1 MEEVSGGERMM
12 RAAVRYGVG
21 VLVLGLAAAA
31 QAAPVPGPE
40 RAITDPKSVVSL
52 DRPMSPVPVA
62 DLFFSR
68 GVGGAAWS
76 PDGKQVVISTNLTG
90 RYNLWRMSADG
101 SWPVQLTRSDDRHN
115 GVTISADGKWVVF
128 QSDQG
133 GNEMY
138 DLYAVPL
145 AGGETIDLT
154 NTAQVSETG
163 AQFSPDGRR
172 LAFAVKPKESPIT
185 NIAVMDMAT
194 RAVRVLTHEATS
206 DNGWGVVAWTPDSQ
220 AIIAN
225 RQTVGA
231 TAGSVWRIGV
241 ADGAAK
247 ALTPADSKALVGAQA
262 VSPDGRLVS
271 LSSNEKTGQL
281 QAGLLDM
288 ASGKITWLQAS
299 PWEQTAGDFS
309 PDGKSV
315 LFNTNADG
323 RLDLLVYDI
332 ASGRV
337 AKSAA
342 PDGFNVPAN
351 NTGSSISK
359 DGRVLVLHEG
369 ANTPTDLWVLD
380 HGKSSRLTNLSLA
393 SLDPARLPT
402 SQIVHYRSDDGT
414 VISAVL
420 IMPYGLKRDG
430 SNPGIVL
437 PHGGPTGQTQDRFS
451 RTAIALAS
459 RGYVVIEPNPRG
471 STGYGTAFQNA
482 NHADLGGGDLQDE
495 VAGAKFLVDTGYV
508 NPKKIGI
515 TGGSYG
521 GFMTLMAIGKTPDV
535 WAAAVS
541 LYGIINWYEMLKHE
555 DAALQAYERS
565 LIGDPVKDKAVYDA
579 TSPMTHIRKAKA
591 PLLVLQGENDIRVP
605 RGQAAEVVETLK
617 GVGATVDVHYYPE
630 EGHGFVKRENQI
642 DSVQRTVDWFDKYL
656 KGAK

>member
-1 MEEVSGGERMM
+1 M
-12 RAAVRYGVG
+12 AAS
-21 VLVLGLAAAA
+21 GLALAWAVAA

-40 RAITDPKSVVSL
+40 RAITDPKAVVS
-52 DRPMSPVPVA
+52 DARPMTPVPVA

-68 GVGGAAWS
+68 SLSDAAWS
-76 PDGKQVVISTNLTG
+76 PDGKHVVLSTNLTG
-90 RYNLWRMSADG
+90 RFNLWRVDAAG
-101 SWPVQLTRSDDRHN
+101 GWPVQLTRSDDRHS
-115 GVTISADGKWVVF
+115 GITISPDGKWVVF
-128 QSDQG
+128 QADQG

-145 AGGETIDLT
+145 AGGETVNLT
-154 NTAQVSETG
+154 NTARVSEVG
-163 AQFSPDGRR
+163 ARFSPDGRF

-194 RAVRVLTHEATS
+194 RAVRVLTHEPTS
-206 DNGWGVVAWTPDSQ
+206 DNRWNVVAWTPDSRG
-220 AIIAN
+220 IIAN
-225 RQTVGA
+225 RGDVGS
-231 TAGSVWRIGV
+231 TTGSVWRIEAG
-241 ADGAAK
+241 DGAAK
-247 ALTPADSKALVGAQA
+247 ALTQAAGKALVRAQDL
-262 VSPDGRLVS
+262 SPDGRWVS
-271 LSSNEKTGQL
+271 LASNEKTGL
-281 QAGLLDM
+281 DQAGVLEV

-299 PWEQTAGDFS
+299 PWEQAAGDFA
-309 PDGKSV
+309 PDGKTV
-315 LFNTNADG
+315 LFSTNADG
-323 RLDLLVYDI
+323 RLDIEAYDI

-337 AKSAA
+337 SK
-342 PDGFNVPAN
+342 PPLPEGFNATASN
-351 NTGSSISK
+351 NESSFSR
-359 DGRVLVLHEG
+359 DGRLLVLHEG
-369 ANTPTDLWVLD
+369 ANTPTDLWVLPPG
-380 HGKSSRLTNLSLA
+380 GKASRLTNLSLA

-402 SQIVHYRSDDGT
+402 SQIVHYKSEDGT

-420 IMPYGLKRDG
+420 LMPYGLKRDG
-430 SNPGIVL
+430 SNPGIVI

-459 RGYVVIEPNPRG
+459 RGYVVIQPNPRG
-471 STGYGTAFQNA
+471 STGYGMAFQNA

-495 VAGAKFLVDTGYV
+495 VAGAKFLVDTGYI
-508 NPKKIGI
+508 NAKKIGI

-521 GFMTLMAIGKTPDV
+521 GFMTLMAIGKTPEV

-555 DAALQAYERS
+555 DASLQAYERS

-579 TSPMTHIRKAKA
+579 TSPMTHIRKTKA

-617 GVGATVDVHYYPE
+617 SVGATVDVHYYPE

>member
-1 MEEVSGGERMM
+1 MEEVSGGEHM
-12 RAAVRYGVG
+12 RAAVRYGVS

-40 RAITDPKSVVSL
+40 RAITDPKTIVSEQK
-52 DRPMSPVPVA
+52 PMAPVPVA
-62 DLFFSR
+62 DLFFSK
-68 GVGGAAWS
+68 GLVDAAWS
-76 PDGKQVVISTNLTG
+76 PDGKQVVVSTNLTG

-101 SWPVQLTRSDDRHN
+101 SWPVQLTRSDDRQS
-115 GVTISADGKWVVF
+115 GITISPDGKWVVF
-128 QSDQG
+128 QSDHG
-133 GNEMY
+133 GDEMY
-138 DLYAVPL
+138 DLYATPL
-145 AGGETIDLT
+145 AGGETTDLT

-163 AQFSPDGRR
+163 ARFSPDGRY
-172 LAFAVKPKESPIT
+172 LAFEVKPKTSPIT

-194 RAVRVLTHEATS
+194 KVVRVLTHEATS
-206 DNGWGVVAWTPDSQ
+206 DNGWQVAAWTPDSSS
-220 AIIAN
+220 IIAN
-225 RQTVGA
+225 RLDIGA
-231 TAGSVWRIGV
+231 TKGSVWRIGL

-247 ALTPADSKALVGAQA
+247 ALTPADSKALVAAAG

-271 LSSNEKTGQL
+271 LSSNEKTGAS
-281 QAGLLDM
+281 QAGLLDI
-288 ASGKITWLQAS
+288 ASGKLTWLAAS
-299 PWEQTAGDFS
+299 PWEQTPGDFS
-309 PDGKSV
+309 PDGRTV
-315 LFNTNADG
+315 LFGTNEDG
-323 RLDLLVYDI
+323 RVDLKAYDL

-337 AKSAA
+337 SRVAA
-342 PDGFNVPAN
+342 PEGYNVAPIN
-351 NTGSSISK
+351 NGSSFAR
-359 DGRVLVLHEG
+359 DGKLLVQHEG
-369 ANTPTDLWVLD
+369 ANTPADLWVVD
-380 HGKSSRLTNLSLA
+380 RGQARRLTSLSLA
-393 SLDPARLPT
+393 SLEPARLPT
-402 SQIVHYRSDDGT
+402 SQIVHYKSDDGT

-420 IMPYGLKRDG
+420 VMPYGLKRDG
-430 SNPGIVL
+430 TNPGVVV

-451 RTAIALAS
+451 RVAVALAS
-459 RGYVVIEPNPRG
+459 RGYVVIQPNPRG
-471 STGYGTAFQNA
+471 STGYGMAFQNA
-482 NHADLGGGDLQDE
+482 NHADLGGGDLKDE

-521 GFMTLMAIGKTPDV
+521 GFMTLMAIGKAPDV

-579 TSPMTHIRKAKA
+579 TSPMTYIRKAKA

-630 EGHGFVKRENQI
+630 EGHGFAKRENQI

>member
-1 MEEVSGGERMM
+1 MKRFWLAG
-12 RAAVRYGVG
+12 ALA
-21 VLVLGLAAAA
+21 LAGLSQA

-40 RAITDPKSVVSL
+40 RAITDPKSVVSEP
-52 DRPMSPVPVA
+52 RPMTPVPVA
-62 DLFFSR
+62 DLFFSK
-68 GVGGAAWS
+68 GVADAAWS
-76 PDGKQVVISTNLTG
+76 PDGKQVVVSTNLTG
-90 RYNLWRMSADG
+90 RYNLWRMSAAG
-101 SWPVQLTRSDDRHN
+101 SWPVQLTRSEDRQS
-115 GVTISADGKWVVF
+115 GITVSPDGKWVVF
-128 QSDQG
+128 QSDRG
-133 GNEMY
+133 GDEMY
-138 DLYAVPL
+138 DLYATPL
-145 AGGETIDLT
+145 AGGETVDLT
-154 NTAQVSETG
+154 NTEQVSETG
-163 AQFSPDGRR
+163 ARFSPDGRW
-172 LAFAVKPKESPIT
+172 LAFAVKPKASPIT
-185 NIAVMDMAT
+185 NIAVMEVAT
-194 RAVRVLTHEATS
+194 RQVRVLTHEATS
-206 DNGWGVVAWTPDSQ
+206 DNGWAVAAWTPDST
-220 AIIAN
+220 AIIAD
-225 RQTVGA
+225 RQDI
-231 TAGSVWRIGV
+231 GSTKGSAWRIAV

-247 ALTPADSKALVGAQA
+247 ALTPADAKALVVAHD

-271 LSSNEKTGQL
+271 LSSNEKTGQS
-281 QAGLLDM
+281 QAGVLDV

-309 PDGKSV
+309 PDGKTV
-315 LFNTNADG
+315 LFTTNADG
-323 RLDLLVYDI
+323 RLDIEAYDL
-332 ASGRV
+332 ASGKV
-337 AKSAA
+337 AK
-342 PDGFNVPAN
+342 PPLPEGFNVPAGN
-351 NTGSSISK
+351 NGSSFAP
-359 DGRVLVLHEG
+359 DGRLLVLHEG

-380 HGKSSRLTNLSLA
+380 RAGKASRLTNLSLA
-393 SLDPARLPT
+393 SLDPTRLPT
-402 SQIVHYRSDDGT
+402 SRIVHYRSEDGT

-420 IMPYGLKRDG
+420 ITPYGLKRDG
-430 SNPGIVL
+430 SNPGVVI

-451 RTAIALAS
+451 RTAVALAS

-471 STGYGTAFQNA
+471 STGYGMAFQNA
-482 NHADLGGGDLQDE
+482 NHADLGGGDLKDE

-508 NPKKIGI
+508 NPRKIGI

-605 RGQAAEVVETLK
+605 RGQAAEVVQTLK
-617 GVGATVDVHYYPE
+617 DVGATVDVHYYPE

>member
-1 MEEVSGGERMM
+1 MDIARRRRSRLTAM
-12 RAAVRYGVG
+12 
-21 VLVLGLAAAA
+21 LGLAGAVGLTAAAA

-40 RAITDPKSVVSL
+40 RPLTDPKSVVSQQK
-52 DRPMSPVPVA
+52 PMTAVPVA
-62 DLFFSR
+62 DLFFSK
-68 GVGGAAWS
+68 GLGDAAWS
-76 PDGKQVVISTNLTG
+76 PDGKSVVMSSNISG
-90 RYNLWRMSADG
+90 RYNLWRLSAAG
-101 SWPVQLTRSDDRHN
+101 GEPVQLTHSDDRQS
-115 GVTISADGKWVVF
+115 GITISPDGKWVVF
-128 QSDQG
+128 QSDHG
-133 GNEMY
+133 GDEMY

-145 AGGETIDLT
+145 AGGETADLT
-154 NTAQVSETG
+154 NTPRISETG
-163 AQFSPDGRR
+163 ARFSPDGRS
-172 LAFAVKPKESPIT
+172 LAFEVKPKESPIT

-194 RAVRVLTHEATS
+194 RQVRVLTHEATTT
-206 DNGWGVVAWTPDSQ
+206 NGWRVAAWTPDGK
-220 AIIAN
+220 ALIAN
-225 RQTVGA
+225 RGDIGQT
-231 TAGSVWRIGV
+231 TGSVWRIGV

-247 ALTPADSKALVGAQA
+247 ALTPRDGKALVLASA
-262 VSPDGRLVS
+262 ISPDGRLVS
-271 LSSNEKTGQL
+271 LSSNAKTGQT
-281 QAGLLDM
+281 QAGLLEI
-288 ASGKITWLQAS
+288 ATGKTTWLAPS

-309 PDGKSV
+309 PDGKTV
-315 LFNTNADG
+315 LFQTNDDGRVDLKAYDLASRRVSRVAIAQGFNEESGANGPGFARDG
-323 RLDLLVYDI
+323 RLLVQ
-332 ASGRV
+332 
-337 AKSAA
+337 
-342 PDGFNVPAN
+342 
-351 NTGSSISK
+351 
-359 DGRVLVLHEG
+359 HEG
-369 ANTPTDLWVLD
+369 GNTPADLWIVD
-380 HGKSSRLTNLSLA
+380 HGQARRLTHLSVA

-402 SQIVHYRSDDGT
+402 SRIVHYRSDDGT

-451 RTAIALAS
+451 RTAVALAS

-471 STGYGTAFQNA
+471 STGYGMAFQNA
-482 NHADLGGGDLQDE
+482 NHADLGGGDLKDE
-495 VAGAKFLVDTGYV
+495 VAGAKFLVATGYV

-521 GFMTLMAIGKTPDV
+521 GFMTLMAIGKAPDV

-555 DAALQAYERS
+555 DAALQAYERT

-579 TSPMTHIRKAKA
+579 TSPMTYIRHAKA

-617 GVGATVDVHYYPE
+617 AAGATVDVHYYPE